1 MASRKG
7 VAITIAVLV
16 GVAAFAYSLPFLIP
30 EDVTMK
36 IIVSDFEEHLDIT
49 KEKALMEVT
58 SVDESFEQ
66 MINDEISPN
75 DYISIAEV
83 SSSQINS
90 QIIEL
95 VESEAGDE
103 WFDSYLNNLESLRK
117 YNSYIMETIV
127 LANLLNDG
135 NSISDQ
141 KELVTKIEQLKQ
153 ESIDYANLSLSTR
166 P

>member
-1 MASRKG
+1 M
-7 VAITIAVLV
+7 IWQ
-16 GVAAFAYSLPFLIP
+16 IP
-30 EDVTMK
+30 TNPQMSVV
-36 IIVSDFEEHLDIT
+36 VSDFESHIVGIDERFKIISN
-49 KEKALMEVT
+49 A
-58 SVDESFEQ
+58 VDESFEQ

-75 DYISIAEV
+75 EYISIAEV

>member
-1 MASRKG
+1 MCIRDSH
-7 VAITIAVLV
+7 IV
-16 GVAAFAYSLPFLIP
+16 GIDERF
-30 EDVTMK
+30 K
-36 IIVSDFEEHLDIT
+36 IISN
-49 KEKALMEVT
+49 A
-58 SVDESFEQ
+58 VDESFEQ

-75 DYISIAEV
+75 EYISIAEV